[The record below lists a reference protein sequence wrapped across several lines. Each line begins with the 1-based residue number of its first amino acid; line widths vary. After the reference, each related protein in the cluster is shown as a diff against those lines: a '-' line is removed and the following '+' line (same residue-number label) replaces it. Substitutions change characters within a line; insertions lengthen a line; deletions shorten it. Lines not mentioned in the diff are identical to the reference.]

1 MKFKVSNKADKQAV
15 LAYLDKLVEGKSYD
29 VTIVRHKERR
39 TVDQNRLLWLWLN
52 CISDETGQDKNDLHE
67 YFKQKY
73 LGFDT
78 RTMFG
83 VQVYKSVSTSSL
95 DTKQFTQYL
104 EHIQA
109 FASTELGI
117 YLPNPEDQYWNQFEE
132 YYKSII

>member
-15 LAYLDKLVEGKSYD
+15 LAYLDKLVEGKAYD

-39 TVDQNRLLWLWLN
+39 TVDQNRLLWFWIN

-67 YFKQKY
+67 YFKQKF
-73 LGFDT
+73 LGFNT

-104 EHIQA
+104 EHIRA

-117 YLPNPEDQYWNQFEE
+117 KLPNPEDQYWDQFEE

>member
-1 MKFKVSNKADKQAV
+1 MKFKVSSKADKQAV
-15 LAYLDKLVEGKSYD
+15 LAYLDKIVEGKAYD

-39 TVDQNRLLWLWLN
+39 TVDQNRLLWLWIN

-104 EHIQA
+104 EHIRS

-117 YLPNPEDQYWNQFEE
+117 ELPNPEDQYWDQFEE

>member
-1 MKFKVSNKADKQAV
+1 MKFKISNKADKQAV

-117 YLPNPEDQYWNQFEE
+117 ELPNPEDQYWNQFEE